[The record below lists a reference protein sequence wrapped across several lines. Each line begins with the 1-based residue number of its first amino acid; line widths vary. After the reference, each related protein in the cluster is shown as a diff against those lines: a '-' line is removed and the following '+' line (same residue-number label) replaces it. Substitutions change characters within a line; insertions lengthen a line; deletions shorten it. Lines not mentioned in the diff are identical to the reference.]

1 MWTILETSPARKEIG
16 RCPHEILLKYEAWK
30 SIVRLSG
37 PVALRALPGLHDE
50 ALRGPWRGF
59 RSSRLSHQWRVIY
72 KVQNQTVTVSVVR
85 VTPHDYRR

>member
-1 MWTILETSPARKEIG
+1 MWTIFETSPARKEIG

-37 PVALRALPGLHDE
+37 PAALRALPGLHDE
-50 ALRGPWRGF
+50 ALRGQWRGF
-59 RSSRLSHQWRVIY
+59 RSSRLGRQWRVIY
-72 KVQNQTVTVSVVR
+72 MVEHEMVTVSVVR